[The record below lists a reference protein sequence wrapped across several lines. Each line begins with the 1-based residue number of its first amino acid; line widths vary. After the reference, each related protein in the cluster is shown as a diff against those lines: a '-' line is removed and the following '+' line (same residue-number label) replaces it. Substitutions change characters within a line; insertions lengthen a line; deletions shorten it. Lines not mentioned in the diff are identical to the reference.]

1 MYCNNIII
9 TYSEQQAFN
18 GKCNGKSKL
27 GGVKGNMGHD
37 KGYNGKCKGNTVQI
51 KGTIGKKVMWFKC
64 VNFMRYKESQIPE
77 EGICFALNFGII
89 GLG

>member
-1 MYCNNIII
+1 MLYWNNIII
-9 TYSEQQAFN
+9 TYSELQARN
-18 GKCNGKSKL
+18 GKCDGKSKL
-27 GGVKGNMGHD
+27 GGGKGKMSHE
-37 KGYNGKCKGNTVQI
+37 KGYHGKCTVQI
-51 KGTIGKKVMWFKC
+51 KGIIVKKVMWFKC